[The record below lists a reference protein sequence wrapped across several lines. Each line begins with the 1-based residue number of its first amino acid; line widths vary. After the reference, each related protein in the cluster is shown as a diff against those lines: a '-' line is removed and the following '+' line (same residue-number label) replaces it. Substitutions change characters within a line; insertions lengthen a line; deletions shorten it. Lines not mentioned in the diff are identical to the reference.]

1 LVQGLEQGLAKGREQ
16 GLEQGLERGLVQGLE
31 QGKLEVARN
40 FLRLGLKMEQ
50 VVQASGL
57 SEEEIRGNLS

>member
-1 LVQGLEQGLAKGREQ
+1 MEKAIAEDSVLSM
-16 GLEQGLERGLVQGLE
+16 ER
-31 QGKLEVARN
+31 
-40 FLRLGLKMEQ
+40 

>member
-1 LVQGLEQGLAKGREQ
+1 VEQGRE
-16 GLEQGLERGLVQGLE
+16 QGLE

-57 SEEEIRGNLS
+57 SEEEIRGSLS